1 MSVNQGIRN
10 SVPLKL
16 EKRENLCFLSR
27 MGATFEWGGG
37 GQKIYGGEGG
47 GGVDTMEE
55 TIAHCITLDE
65 LFVVSKIYFTEFHY
79 VFS

>member
-16 EKRENLCFLSR
+16 EKREDLCFLSR

-37 GQKIYGGEGG
+37 GRKSRRGGE
-47 GGVDTMEE
+47 VDTMEK

>member
-1 MSVNQGIRN
+1 MGWSGA
-10 SVPLKL
+10 
-16 EKRENLCFLSR
+16 ENL
-27 MGATFEWGGG
+27 WGGG
-37 GQKIYGGEGG
+37 GG